1 LDLDEPLPVGAPVA
15 KMASVSA
22 REKDTSRS
30 TSPAAASPC
39 HGCEHALGRG
49 KTVAHAL
56 ANADPSLAVHRH
68 EQRQEQNL
76 FFPICPFSNFK
87 ITLNFLIEDEN
98 MSKYQILRIKF

>member
-1 LDLDEPLPVGAPVA
+1 LDLDEVLLFGAPVA

-56 ANADPSLAVHRH
+56 ANADPSSAVHRH
-68 EQRQEQNL
+68 EQRPSL
-76 FFPICPFSNFK
+76 SPSSPFALSE
-87 ITLNFLIEDEN
+87 I
-98 MSKYQILRIKF
+98 SKLL